1 MTFRITGLPLEDF
14 QPLFGLD
21 ESALAARGVIRMT
34 VHAKPGSPCRIT
46 LADAEVG
53 DTVLL
58 LNHEYQ
64 SGETPYRAAHAIFVN
79 EAATETQTFVDEV
92 PDVLRLRTISLRAF
106 DEADMMIDADL
117 AEGDAIE
124 AVIHRMLANPQVAYL
139 QAHNAK
145 RGCYA
150 ARVERD

>member
-1 MTFRITGLPLEDF
+1 MTFRITGLPLETF

-21 ESALAARGVIRMT
+21 DEALAARGVIRMP
-34 VHAKPGSPCRIT
+34 VDAKPGFPCRIS
-46 LADAEVG
+46 LADAEIG

-64 SGETPYRAAHAIFVN
+64 SGDTPYRASHAIFVN
-79 EAATETQTFVDEV
+79 ESAARTQTFVDEV

-106 DEADMMIDADL
+106 DEGHMMIDADL
-117 AEGDAIE
+117 AEGE
-124 AVIHRMLANPQVAYL
+124 AVEVVIRRMLANPDVAYL
-139 QAHNAK
+139 QAHNAR

-150 ARVERD
+150 ARVERG